1 MLEIKKDIIIKNKQ
15 GLHARPAAVFVQ
27 IANKFDSDIS
37 VIKDKEEVNGKS
49 IMGILMLAAEQGAV
63 VCIPRHE
70 SPLRRQQRRMVRS
83 LVHDVKKSPASRYN
97 RTDGRHAGVLF
108 GMDGQVSQVAT
119 CTPMKLPM
127 P

>member
-1 MLEIKKDIIIKNKQ
+1 MEIKKDIIIKNKQ

-63 VCIPRHE
+63 VCI
-70 SPLRRQQRRMVRS
+70 
-83 LVHDVKKSPASRYN
+83 K
-97 RTDGRHAGVLF
+97 
-108 GMDGQVSQVAT
+108 AT
-119 CTPMKLPM
+119 GPDAKEAVEELEKILTSEE
-127 P
+127 